1 MNFKTVGHEFSIYV
15 IKTVRRRS
23 RICETVECPSVSV
36 CLSYAAIDSG
46 VRRVCCW
53 APRGQKI
60 LTRQQAATKPQR
72 VAQQQMRA
80 VPRLQPRDAAE
91 LTYLLAIISALLDLR
106 SRTVHNTRTELNWPS
121 YTARLLVTRISV
133 TTWRAAAKLGRLV
146 FTQFV
151 RYEQTLTVGRTQFLD
166 LSVIMNGTLAAVH
179 PVLTIYYQNNLTL
192 LLYRVAQTNTNLLKY
207 LDF

>member
-1 MNFKTVGHEFSIYV
+1 M
-15 IKTVRRRS
+15 
-23 RICETVECPSVSV
+23 
-36 CLSYAAIDSG
+36 
-46 VRRVCCW
+46 
-53 APRGQKI
+53 
-60 LTRQQAATKPQR
+60 
-72 VAQQQMRA
+72 
-80 VPRLQPRDAAE
+80 
-91 LTYLLAIISALLDLR
+91 
-106 SRTVHNTRTELNWPS
+106 
-121 YTARLLVTRISV
+121 
-133 TTWRAAAKLGRLV
+133 

>member
-1 MNFKTVGHEFSIYV
+1 MLLKLSAGGAGFVKRSS
-15 IKTVRRRS
+15 VRLS
-23 RICETVECPSVSV
+23 PSVSPMQR
-36 CLSYAAIDSG
+36 STAAYG
-46 VRRVCCW
+46 
-53 APRGQKI
+53 GF
-60 LTRQQAATKPQR
+60 
-72 VAQQQMRA
+72 
-80 VPRLQPRDAAE
+80 AAE
-91 LTYLLAIISALLDLR
+91 RPAGRRYWLDNKQLRNRSASHSSRCGQCRVYSQGTRLNRQTCWQLSALLDLR